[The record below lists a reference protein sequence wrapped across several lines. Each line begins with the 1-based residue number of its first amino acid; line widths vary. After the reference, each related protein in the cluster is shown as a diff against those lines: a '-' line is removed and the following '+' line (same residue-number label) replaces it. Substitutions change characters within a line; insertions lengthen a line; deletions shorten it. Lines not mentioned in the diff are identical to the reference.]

1 MLHFK
6 GMQKNAFRRRK
17 MLNVNKFLPVLCC
30 FAEDILRNVRL
41 MTEAEAD
48 EIRLWK
54 IRHSK

>member
-1 MLHFK
+1 
-6 GMQKNAFRRRK
+6 

-54 IRHSK
+54 IRHSKKF